1 MGPMILPHRQSV
13 TRYFRGYHMKMKA
26 ILLSALSLAGITA
39 CSFESSTTKLA
50 AVGPLS
56 TVFSTKCAS
65 CHGDQGEGDIGPKLS
80 GLSLEAFSAA
90 VREGRAGMPAYTE
103 AAYSEA
109 DLSKDHAALK

>member
-1 MGPMILPHRQSV
+1 MN
-13 TRYFRGYHMKMKA
+13 MKA
-26 ILLSALSLAGITA
+26 LLLGALSAAGVTA
-39 CSFESSTTKLA
+39 CSFESSTTKVA

-65 CHGDQGEGDIGPKLS
+65 CHGDQGEGDIGPKLT

-103 AAYSEA
+103 AVYADA
-109 DLSKDHAALK
+109 DLKKDHAALN